1 MTNSLADLESPQIR
15 AEAGDPSKRARILLV
30 DDDKRNL
37 LALSEVIEDI
47 AEVVCANSGREA
59 LRHLLKG
66 EFAVILLDVF
76 MPGMDGYEVAKLI
89 RERPNTARIPIIFIS
104 AVNKEN
110 EHLLRGYAMGAVDYV
125 FKPVEPT
132 LLKSK
137 VSVFVDLFEMRR
149 EIEARAQQEQL
160 LREENL
166 RAELERL
173 RAEQELRV
181 AEQRQAALLS
191 HLPLL
196 LYAEPVLASPRVPH
210 YVSGGSFDAMTG
222 FTLAELQKNPH
233 LFHERLHPDDRV
245 RVEKAL
251 ADRARTGAMA
261 IEYRWQVA
269 TGEYKHLLDQGVVLR
284 NDAGAPIE
292 FAGTMLDVTERRNLE
307 TQLVQAGKMDAIGQL
322 TGGVAHDFNNLL
334 AVVLGGISL
343 LERRS
348 TLDERGKTIVSQMRH
363 AAEKGTDLVRRMMAF
378 ARKQELHPTA
388 IAGDLLCDSVA
399 GLVQPT
405 LGGRVSLNWDCGA
418 VERSFFADQ
427 SQLELAMVNLIINA
441 RDAMPEGGEIKVAI
455 FDADDASVAAAGLP
469 EGDYLGIRIADQG
482 TGIPQELLEKIAEPF
497 FTTKE
502 LGKGTGL
509 GLSMAMGF
517 VQQSGGRLT
526 ISSALG
532 SGTTIEIL
540 LPSTADFT
548 GNERQRS
555 DDEPSGPLTVR
566 SLLLVDDDDG
576 VRSIVKE
583 LLLDLDIEV
592 TEAVG
597 GTAAMELLRSGS
609 EFDFVLTD
617 YAMPG
622 LNGLQLIRLANEIR
636 PGIRSAIMTG
646 YADEELGGSDA
657 LPILRKPICQAELTS
672 VLRS

>member
-1 MTNSLADLESPQIR
+1 
-15 AEAGDPSKRARILLV
+15 
-30 DDDKRNL
+30 
-37 LALSEVIEDI
+37 
-47 AEVVCANSGREA
+47 
-59 LRHLLKG
+59 
-66 EFAVILLDVF
+66 
-76 MPGMDGYEVAKLI
+76 
-89 RERPNTARIPIIFIS
+89 
-104 AVNKEN
+104 
-110 EHLLRGYAMGAVDYV
+110 
-125 FKPVEPT
+125 
-132 LLKSK
+132 
-137 VSVFVDLFEMRR
+137 
-149 EIEARAQQEQL
+149 
-160 LREENL
+160 
-166 RAELERL
+166 
-173 RAEQELRV
+173 
-181 AEQRQAALLS
+181 
-191 HLPLL
+191 
-196 LYAEPVLASPRVPH
+196 
-210 YVSGGSFDAMTG
+210 
-222 FTLAELQKNPH
+222 
-233 LFHERLHPDDRV
+233 
-245 RVEKAL
+245 VEKAL
-251 ADRARTGAMA
+251 AERARTGAMA
-261 IEYRWQVA
+261 LEYRWQVA
-269 TGEYKHLLDQGVVLR
+269 TGEYRHLLDQGVVLR
-284 NDAGAPIE
+284 DQAGTPIE

-348 TLDERGKTIVSQMRH
+348 PLDDRGKMIVGQMRH

-378 ARKQELHPTA
+378 ARKQDLHPTA
-388 IAGDLLCDSVA
+388 IEGSVLCDSVG

-405 LGGRVSLNWDCGA
+405 LGGRVSLVWNCGVA
-418 VERSFFADQ
+418 EQCFFADQ

-441 RDAMPEGGEIKVAI
+441 RDAMPDGGEINVAI
-455 FDADDASVAAAGLP
+455 FKADAAAVAAAELP
-469 EGDYLGIRIADQG
+469 GEDYLGIRIADQG
-482 TGIPQELLEKIAEPF
+482 TGIPADLLEKIAEPF

-517 VQQSGGRLT
+517 VQQSGGKLT
-526 ISSALG
+526 ISSSLG

-540 LPSTADFT
+540 LPSTAHAPE
-548 GNERQRS
+548 NEQQSS

-592 TEAVG
+592 IEAG
-597 GTAAMELLRSGS
+597 GGPAAMELLRSDS
-609 EFDFVLTD
+609 KFDFVLTD

-657 LPILRKPICQAELTS
+657 LPILRKPICQSELTS